1 MAAPLP
7 LPLLALR
14 FCSSG
19 PTLHHRPRPF
29 NLAWPTSA
37 LPRPNWLATCA
48 HGRLVVCLSRA
59 GREPSDWMD
68 QVLDGAASVMMTL
81 PLLHRR
87 KRARTAAPIA
97 AKDGAAA
104 TVVAATGG
112 LSDDSSESDLD
123 SVDEAGSGGLSRHPR
138 AELRHH
144 RQARL
149 VLPLGWRWTGAER
162 QPRDEP
168 PSVCEGCTR
177 HVVSEALFQCAHC
190 SKNNCESCSMQSSVP
205 AGAAAPVGQQCSV
218 HSSELVLRG
227 GTLDLCP
234 ACVPEYIHVARPI
247 FSPRRGGS
255 GARGQSGG
263 GFGARQVFAKCFHG
277 IDLQCSCC

>member
-1 MAAPLP
+1 
-7 LPLLALR
+7 
-14 FCSSG
+14 
-19 PTLHHRPRPF
+19 
-29 NLAWPTSA
+29 
-37 LPRPNWLATCA
+37 
-48 HGRLVVCLSRA
+48 
-59 GREPSDWMD
+59 MD

-162 QPRDEP
+162 QPRDEQ